1 MAGLRL
7 LRTMTNPVLG
17 VGAASVRITLMILGV
32 FSGLAGG
39 IHAQEAPASSSARP
53 IADSAERIARELWSV
68 DDSEST
74 DEQGR
79 PRFRASITVDEFVL
93 PPPWYETDPA
103 IGRFRRPGT
112 LYHQEF
118 LSVVTP
124 EAFRGGTLNGA
135 AVGAGVS
142 VDPGTVFDGIKSVW
156 LERRAGALSARRAC
170 VAVRDALE
178 KAGGIY
184 RTAHATPGAI
194 KNGALQSLQ
203 LGDGSRVEA
212 DVFVILGVA
221 GGHELAF
228 RT

>member
-7 LRTMTNPVLG
+7 WTIAKPALRA
-17 VGAASVRITLMILGV
+17 GAASVRITLMIVGA
-32 FSGLAGG
+32 FTGLVVGTR
-39 IHAQEAPASSSARP
+39 AQEAPASSPRP

-68 DDSEST
+68 DDSAST

-124 EAFRGGTLNGA
+124 EAFRASTFNAG
-135 AVGAGVS
+135 GVS
-142 VDPGTVFDGIKSVW
+142 VDPGTMFDGIKSAWRSWQEKRVR
-156 LERRAGALSARRAC
+156 ERIEREVAELRARA
-170 VAVRDALE
+170 AAESSPPPDR
-178 KAGGIY
+178 
-184 RTAHATPGAI
+184 
-194 KNGALQSLQ
+194 
-203 LGDGSRVEA
+203 
-212 DVFVILGVA
+212 
-221 GGHELAF
+221 
-228 RT
+228 